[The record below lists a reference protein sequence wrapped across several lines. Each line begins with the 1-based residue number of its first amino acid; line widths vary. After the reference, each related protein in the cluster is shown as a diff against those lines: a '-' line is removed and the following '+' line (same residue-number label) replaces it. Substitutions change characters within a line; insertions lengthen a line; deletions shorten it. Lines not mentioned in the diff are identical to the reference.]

1 MTNPYPPQPGQEPQQ
16 PQPQPSAYQPPQQP
30 GYGPQAGTTQSG
42 YQQPFAPQ
50 PPAPKKKRTG
60 LMILGGV
67 GALVLVLAIIGAFAK
82 PSASTPAAPV
92 PNASIPADEP
102 SQTPSTDAAEEPS
115 EEPSEEPTEEPTAP
129 PVDSSMKYGQTLEFT
144 VEDQFVTLRLD
155 APKTAA
161 NMFDKDNIEVF
172 TKFCNKGTDPIEDI
186 SAESLG
192 IYAEDGSGG
201 TYDIYGAYRKP
212 EFPGYSFDGKKV
224 KAGKCITGWISYDG
238 ANNRKGLHL
247 AIDIEDT
254 QFTWSKSGK

>member
-1 MTNPYPPQPGQEPQQ
+1 MTTPYPPQPGQEPQ
-16 PQPQPSAYQPPQQP
+16 PQPSSYQPPQQP
-30 GYGPQAGTTQSG
+30 GYGPQAG
-42 YQQPFAPQ
+42 YQQPFTPQ

-82 PSASTPAAPV
+82 PGASTPAAPV
-92 PNASIPADEP
+92 PNVSVPADEP
-102 SQTPSTDAAEEPS
+102 SESPSTVPADEPTEEPS
-115 EEPSEEPTEEPTAP
+115 EEPA
-129 PVDSSMKYGQTLEFT
+129 PVDTSMKYGQTLAFL
-144 VEDQFVTLRLD
+144 VEEQEVTLRLNE
-155 APKTAA
+155 PKTAA

-172 TKFCNKGTDPIEDI
+172 TKFCNEGTAAIEDI

-224 KAGKCITGWISYDG
+224 KAGKCITGWISYEG
-238 ANNRKGLHL
+238 ANKRKGLHL

>member
-1 MTNPYPPQPGQEPQQ
+1 MTTPYPPQPGPD
-16 PQPQPSAYQPPQQP
+16 PSGYQPPQQP
-30 GYGPQAGTTQSG
+30 AYGPQPGAP
-42 YQQPFAPQ
+42 QPPYPPQ
-50 PPAPKKKRTG
+50 PPAPKRKRTG

-67 GALVLVLAIIGAFAK
+67 GVLVILLAIIGAISK
-82 PSASTPAAPV
+82 PSAPTPAAPV
-92 PNASIPADEP
+92 PNVSVPADEP
-102 SQTPSTDAAEEPS
+102 SEEPTTDAAEEPS
-115 EEPSEEPTEEPTAP
+115 DEPSEEPTTPS
-129 PVDSSMKYGQTLEFT
+129 VDSSMKYGQTLEFT
-144 VEDQFVTLRLD
+144 VENQNVTLRLD

-172 TKFCNKGTDPIEDI
+172 TKFCNEGTAAIEDI

-224 KAGKCITGWISYDG
+224 KAGKCITGWISYEG
-238 ANNRKGLHL
+238 ANKRKGLHL